1 MSKNEEEKRRQRRLG
16 KENIGERCAAAIF
29 ATNPCCC
36 EDPSTNKARQ
46 SLLSETA
53 EQIFQIGDLELPLLV
68 PAYVRNRGHCVAK
81 VSQTYKLK
89 QLKTAVLHEAV
100 NDV

>member
-1 MSKNEEEKRRQRRLG
+1 MTAARKGRGFGGGVVNKNEEEKRRQRRLG
-16 KENIGERCAAAIF
+16 KENNVLYVLPLFFE
-29 ATNPCCC
+29 ATNPRCC

-68 PAYVRNRGHCVAK
+68 PAYVRNPRA
-81 VSQTYKLK
+81 L
-89 QLKTAVLHEAV
+89 
-100 NDV
+100 